1 MSFVSS
7 PATKKPLLPFSAHH
21 ERASILTSSN
31 TGGGSG
37 NNGSNKNK
45 GSSGN
50 KNKKQRFV
58 EFVASGN
65 LTPMVKRNRSA
76 GRGGGK
82 RRPKK
87 QTVRLTKG
95 RLSLR
100 VAGFQGTHRLAP
112 SALVRYIPLNK
123 LKLAAK
129 KVLRASG
136 VPTRKGGRKKKS
148 SRRRRKGGRRRK
160 IGRRR

>member
-31 TGGGSG
+31 TGGGGS
-37 NNGSNKNK
+37 NSNKNK

-65 LTPMVKRNRSA
+65 LTPMVKRKRSA
-76 GRGGGK
+76 GGGGK

>member
-1 MSFVSS
+1 MSFVS

-21 ERASILTSSN
+21 ERASIVTSSN
-31 TGGGSG
+31 TGGGSSSSSSSS
-37 NNGSNKNK
+37 SNQNK
-45 GSSGN
+45 GSGN
-50 KNKKQRFV
+50 KNKNKKQPFV

-65 LTPMVKRNRSA
+65 LTPMVKRKRSA
-76 GRGGGK
+76 GGGGK

-95 RLSLR
+95 RLSLC

-123 LKLAAK
+123 LKLAVK

-136 VPTRKGGRKKKS
+136 VPTWKGG
-148 SRRRRKGGRRRK
+148 
-160 IGRRR
+160 